1 MGLISAAFESA
12 DERMQRTE
20 RRLIEAALAVNE
32 ADTFAAAIDLLVEAA
47 KDLVDADRISL
58 LEWDSDFLG
67 ARVCAGTGMR
77 DTTGVHVPA
86 NHAIAAHV
94 RRSEPFVVEPPL
106 TDGLPTDIQAALAE
120 YGTYLCVPF
129 ALGGARA
136 FSFQAGWLASV
147 DEDMRHAAVS
157 KLRLLARLTRIA
169 FRAEVE
175 RNAVRAERRLRAVLD
190 ATPDGLVVRSD
201 EGAIVNAAAR
211 ELLAVDDDPPLT
223 IEMHELDGTQVP
235 PHDTPL
241 TRAYSTGV
249 KQSYRLRVTRYDG
262 IDRIHEGT
270 VAPVEDDEGR
280 VFATVTMFRDV
291 TDEHEAK
298 FVSERFLERLF
309 EALPTA
315 VAVIDPDTREIKRA
329 NRAFQELVDRPLH
342 EIVGTLPPYAWWS
355 DQTAEL
361 NGRDSSGRH
370 DSLYRRAD
378 GSIVPVEVTRTL
390 VHGLHGDVAA
400 VVAIASD
407 LSERREFEQRL
418 IQSGKLASIG
428 ELAAGVAHEI
438 NNPLFAILGLVEF
451 LLMDAE
457 DGSKAHERL
466 SVIQSTALEI
476 KEIVRALLD
485 FAREG
490 SNERADVSVS
500 SVVAETLEL
509 IRRTNSAKHVEIV
522 ESYEGGALVVHAASN
537 QLKQIFVN
545 LISNAKLAMT
555 SGGTIT
561 IAVRREGEDAC
572 VDVRDDGPGID
583 AEVMERI
590 FEPFFTTR
598 RDSGGT
604 GLGLSVSLGI
614 AEAHGGSLTVDS
626 EPGCGTT
633 FRVRLPLVEA
643 AA

>member
-1 MGLISAAFESA
+1 
-12 DERMQRTE
+12 MQRTE

-32 ADTFAAAIDLLVEAA
+32 ADTFADAIGLLVEAA
-47 KDLVDADRISL
+47 RDLVEADRISL
-58 LEWDSDFLG
+58 LEWDEDFLG

-86 NHAIAAHV
+86 NDAIATHV
-94 RRSEPFVVEPPL
+94 RRSEPFVAAPPL
-106 TDGLPTDIQAALAE
+106 TDGLPTDMQAALAE
-120 YGTYLCVPF
+120 YGTYLCVPV
-129 ALGGARA
+129 AIGGGPA
-136 FSFQAGWLASV
+136 FSFQAGWLAAI
-147 DEDMRHAAVS
+147 DEDARHAAVS

-211 ELLAVDDDPPLT
+211 ELLAADDDPPVV
-223 IEMHELDGTQVP
+223 IEMHELDGARVP
-235 PHDTPL
+235 SDDTPL
-241 TRAYSTGV
+241 TRARSTGE

-270 VAPVEDDEGR
+270 VAPVKDDDGR

-315 VAVIDPDTREIKRA
+315 VAVLDPDTREIKRA
-329 NRAFQELVDRPLH
+329 NRAFQELVDRPL
-342 EIVGTLPPYAWWS
+342 EKIVGVNPPFAWWS

-361 NGRDSSGRH
+361 NAYDAAGRKDE
-370 DSLYRRAD
+370 LYRRAD

-390 VHGLHGDVAA
+390 VHGSHGDVAA
-400 VVAIASD
+400 VVVIAND

-451 LLMDAE
+451 LLMDTEA
-457 DGSKAHERL
+457 GSKAHERL
-466 SVIQSTALEI
+466 SVIQSTAIEI

-490 SNERADVSVS
+490 SNERADVSVAG
-500 SVVAETLEL
+500 VIAETLEL
-509 IRRTNSAKHVEIV
+509 VRRTNSAKHVEIV
-522 ESYEGGALVVHAASN
+522 ETYEDGALVVHAASN

-545 LISNAKLAMT
+545 LISNAKLAMAGD
-555 SGGTIT
+555 GGTIA
-561 IAVRREGEDAC
+561 IAVRREGDDAC
-572 VDVRDDGPGID
+572 IDVRDDGPGID
-583 AEVMERI
+583 PELMERI

-626 EPGCGTT
+626 KPGAGST
-633 FRVRLPLVEA
+633 FRVRLPLVEEA